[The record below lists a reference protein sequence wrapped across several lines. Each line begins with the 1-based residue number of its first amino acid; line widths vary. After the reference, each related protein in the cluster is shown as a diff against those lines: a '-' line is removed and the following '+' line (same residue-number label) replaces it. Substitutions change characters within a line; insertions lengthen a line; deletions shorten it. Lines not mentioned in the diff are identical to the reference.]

1 MKVLEDIKA
10 LLEKELDKINKKGDI
25 SASDLEMATKVMCL
39 LEKICIVEDMM
50 DGGEDYS
57 ERYYGMPSYRSSYDD
72 GMSYGHYNGYRNDY
86 NGRGRMTSYGDR
98 NGYSGHSASEMA
110 VQKLEEALQNAR
122 SEKERK
128 SIIRAIDELK
138 N

>member
-10 LLEKELDKINKKGDI
+10 LLEKELEKINKKGDI
-25 SASDLEMATKVMCL
+25 NATDLEMASKVMCVI
-39 LEKICIVEDMM
+39 EKICIVEAMM
-50 DGGEDYS
+50 NDEEGYS
-57 ERYYGMPSYRSSYDD
+57 ERRYGMPNYRSSYDD
-72 GMSYGHYNGYRNDY
+72 GMSYGHYDGYRNDY
-86 NGRGRMTSYGDR
+86 SVRGRMTSYGDR
-98 NGYSGHSASEMA
+98 DGYSGHSASEMA
-110 VQKLEEALQNAR
+110 IQKLEEALQNAR